1 VPFAEIGPISDEYG
15 PSIMGPGTEYE
26 IGAWA
31 DYDPQDMAQ
40 LEAGLKRT
48 FVWGRVDYDDVFG
61 NHRWFEFRE
70 VSANQ
75 IGIGKW
81 VIGAHKLG
89 ENGN

>member
-1 VPFAEIGPISDEYG
+1 
-15 PSIMGPGTEYE
+15 MGPGTEYE

-31 DYDPQDMAQ
+31 DYDPHDMEQ

-48 FVWGRVDYDDVFG
+48 FIWGRVEYDDVFR

-70 VSANQ
+70 VSSNQ
-75 IGIGKW
+75 TGPGKW

-89 ENGN
+89 EDGN